1 MRIGTVLTSLSKNS
15 KMKTKFLY
23 KTKILNVIPVLKAE
37 FSLQLP
43 GLNDK
48 RAKC

>member
-1 MRIGTVLTSLSKNS
+1 MRTGTVLTSLSKNL

-23 KTKILNVIPVLKAE
+23 KTKLLNVIPELRAG
-37 FSLQLP
+37 FSLQLAS
-43 GLNDK
+43 LNDK